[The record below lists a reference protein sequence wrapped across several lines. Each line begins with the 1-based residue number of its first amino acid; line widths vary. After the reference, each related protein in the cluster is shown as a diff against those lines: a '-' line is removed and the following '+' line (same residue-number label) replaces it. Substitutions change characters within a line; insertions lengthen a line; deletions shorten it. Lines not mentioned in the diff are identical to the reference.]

1 VAAKRRGQQLRARS
15 DTAVVPGA
23 RVPTTGRLHL
33 RHHLVPS
40 PRSVAIGLALLAL
53 AGGAYAFARE
63 TSTFAIRTIDVVG
76 GPPDVRAQARRALA
90 PLLGSS
96 LVGLDGAALERRLEA
111 LPAVVS
117 ADYDRTFPHTLHVD
131 VVAERPVAVA
141 RSGREAWVV
150 SARARVVARVPRA
163 SAPPLPRIWLPARV
177 RVRAGSFLPPDLGG
191 SAVEALGLASRF
203 PPTIRAASVVGGS
216 LVFHLRSGLDLR
228 LGDPAD
234 IRLKLAVARRALAA
248 MPSGMTYLD
257 VSVPGRPVA
266 GSGGTTPTSQP
277 QFSTGG

>member
-15 DTAVVPGA
+15 DTAVVPRA
-23 RVPTTGRLHL
+23 RVPTTRRLHL

-40 PRSVAIGLALLAL
+40 PRSVAVGLALVAL

-117 ADYDRTFPHTLHVD
+117 ADYDRTFPHTLRVD
-131 VVAERPVAVA
+131 VVAERPVAVV

-150 SARARVVARVPRA
+150 SARARVVARVSRA

-177 RVRAGSFLPPDLGG
+177 HVRAGAFLPPGLGG

-203 PPTIRAASVVGGS
+203 PPTIRTASVVGGS

-266 GSGGTTPTSQP
+266 GSGGTPPTSQP